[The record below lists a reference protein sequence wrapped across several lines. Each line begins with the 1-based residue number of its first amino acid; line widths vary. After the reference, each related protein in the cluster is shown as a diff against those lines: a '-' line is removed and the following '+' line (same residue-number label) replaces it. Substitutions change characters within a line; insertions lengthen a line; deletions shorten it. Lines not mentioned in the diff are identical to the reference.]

1 MAINLHLLLSN
12 EAKVQTAV
20 QSSFGMKTILL
31 VDDDDILR
39 ELLGRA
45 LRKKG
50 YRVIEAD
57 SGVEGFEK
65 AQKHFPDLILTDIC
79 MPGGDGATLLRK
91 IRDDPELQSRQVV
104 VMSGKPDQLLPLTG
118 TEGGAD
124 DFLVKPV
131 SIKELLS
138 CVLARLN
145 IPSFCRQADIQIAAL
160 ETEPFLQL

>member
-1 MAINLHLLLSN
+1 MALTLDLLLSN
-12 EAKVQTAV
+12 EAKEQTAV

-31 VDDDDILR
+31 VDDDDLLR

-50 YRVIEAD
+50 YHVIEAD
-57 SGVEGFEK
+57 SGVEGFEM

-79 MPGGDGATLLRK
+79 MPGGDGATFLRN

-104 VMSGKPDQLLPLTG
+104 VMSGKPDQLLPPTG

-124 DFLVKPV
+124 DYLVKPV

-145 IPSFCRQADIQIAAL
+145 IPSFCRHADIQIAAIID
-160 ETEPFLQL
+160 EPLLQL

>member
-1 MAINLHLLLSN
+1 MAINLDLLLSD
-12 EAKVQTAV
+12 EAKEQTAV

-39 ELLGRA
+39 ELIGRA

-79 MPGGDGATLLRK
+79 MPGGDGATLLRN
-91 IRDDPELQSRQVV
+91 IREDPELQSRQVV
-104 VMSGKPDQLLPLTG
+104 VMSGKPDQLLPRTG

-124 DFLVKPV
+124 DFLLKPV

-138 CVLARLN
+138 CVLARLDLPSLYCHTN
-145 IPSFCRQADIQIAAL
+145 IEIAAL
-160 ETEPFLQL
+160 